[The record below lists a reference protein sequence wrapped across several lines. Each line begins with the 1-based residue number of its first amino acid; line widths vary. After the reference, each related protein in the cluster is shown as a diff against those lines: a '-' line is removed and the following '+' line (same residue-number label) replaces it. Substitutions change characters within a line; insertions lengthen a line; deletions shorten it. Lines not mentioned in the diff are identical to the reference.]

1 MNRIPAHHHVILWTG
16 VIMFTLLIIAF
27 WVMGLPDM
35 FKNAP
40 TKTSFGDTANAWER
54 VRAQADDMIALVTKQ
69 NREAQARDA
78 NTEQA
83 LKEQLKQILST
94 TAVAAPV
101 GQETNATSTTTTTI
115 E

>member
-1 MNRIPAHHHVILWTG
+1 
-16 VIMFTLLIIAF
+16 MFTLLIISF
-27 WVMGLPDM
+27 WVIGLPDM

-78 NTEQA
+78 DTEQT

-94 TAVAAPV
+94 TTVAAPIV
-101 GQETNATSTTTTTI
+101 QETNAASTTTTTTTI